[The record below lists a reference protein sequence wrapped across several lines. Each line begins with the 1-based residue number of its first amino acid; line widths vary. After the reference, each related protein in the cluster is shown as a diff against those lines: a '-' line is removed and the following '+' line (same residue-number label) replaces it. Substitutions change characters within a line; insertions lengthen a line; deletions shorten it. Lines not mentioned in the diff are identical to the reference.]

1 MTENLIKKL
10 VLVAVLAF
18 TTGSIFAQRLPL
30 DEIIQDADALIRNYQ
45 FNNALLLMD
54 KAEDSTHTG
63 LLQRKGWCYAKLGNY
78 SEAIGAYQ
86 KITETDTLNREAF
99 YQLGQ
104 LYSITD
110 HYPQAMVCY
119 QKLIAQDSAN
129 SFYYRQ
135 YASVAVKAGDL
146 GNGISG
152 YLQAIHLNPR
162 DMEAYAQLATILIE
176 AEQYHFVDSML
187 SDVLAVNENNQLRLL
202 LARANLGGEK
212 YESLI
217 ENVNKILSNRD
228 TTATYARLLGIGY
241 FQLEQYS
248 NVIPCMEFLIEQGV
262 KADWMYYYLGTA
274 YQQLNEPLKGIEFL
288 NLAIEEG
295 ISDNIGTYYTQLA
308 MAYEELKDFQNA
320 IRNYRAAYERS
331 KADILLYHLARNYDV
346 YYKDKQQAQVYYKKY
361 LNSDDTIK
369 MAKQYSQHRLEV
381 LSALR

>member
-1 MTENLIKKL
+1 MIESLVKRVVLI
-10 VLVAVLAF
+10 VALGLG
-18 TTGSIFAQRLPL
+18 TGSIFAQRLPL
-30 DEIIQDADALIRNYQ
+30 EEIIQDADVLIQNYQ

-54 KAEDSTHTG
+54 KAEDSLHTG

-78 SEAIGAYQ
+78 SEAIAAYQ
-86 KITETDTLNREAF
+86 TVTETDTLNREAL

-104 LYSITD
+104 LYSISD
-110 HYPQAMVCY
+110 QYPQAMACY
-119 QKLIAQDSAN
+119 RKLITQDSAN

-135 YASVAVKAGDL
+135 YAAVAVKAEDL

-187 SDVLAVNENNQLRLL
+187 SEVLAVSENNQLRLL
-202 LARANLGGEK
+202 LARANLGGEN

-217 ENVNKILSNRD
+217 ENVNMILSNRD

-241 FQLEQYS
+241 FQLEQYPK
-248 NVIPCMEFLIEQGV
+248 VIPCMEFLIEQGV
-262 KADWMYYYLGTA
+262 KADWVYYYLGTA
-274 YQQLNEPLKGIEFL
+274 YQQLNEPLKGVEFL

-308 MAYEELKDFQNA
+308 MAYEELKDFKNA

-331 KADILLYHLARNYDV
+331 KTDILLYHLARNYDV